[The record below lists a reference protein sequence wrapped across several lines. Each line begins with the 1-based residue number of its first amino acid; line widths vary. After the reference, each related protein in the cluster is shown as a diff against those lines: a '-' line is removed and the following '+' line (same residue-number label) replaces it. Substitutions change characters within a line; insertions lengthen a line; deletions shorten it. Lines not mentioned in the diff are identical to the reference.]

1 MRTPGLW
8 IAGLGT
14 HLPPVVSA
22 RQAVARGWYDART
35 AEESGWTGATVAG
48 ELPAPEMAA
57 LAAEAALKRSGHPPG
72 DVAVLLHAS
81 TMAQGP
87 DAWPPQS
94 YVQRRTVG
102 GDAPALE
109 VRQACNGMLAAMEL
123 AARWLTVDD
132 RPAAL
137 VTGADNFGLPLI
149 DRWRYAEGAGT
160 NRLSILGDAGAAVVL
175 SRHGGFARLLA
186 VGSMSV
192 PALEEMYRGGVPLFP
207 PEQSLGLPVRIGE
220 RLRRHRE
227 SDPEASAAARRALD
241 GARLAIGTRTLAEA
255 GVTADRITRATHVFS
270 GGVAYLESVLGPLG
284 IDASRGLLE
293 FGRTTGHLATCDHV
307 VGLEHLLTTGAIGPG
322 DHVLMMSNGG
332 ASLACAVVEIVSR
345 PDWARP

>member
-1 MRTPGLW
+1 M
-8 IAGLGT
+8 GT

-22 RQAVARGWYDART
+22 EEAVARGWYDAGT
-35 AEESGWTGATVAG
+35 AERSGWTGAAVAG
-48 ELPAPEMAA
+48 ELSAPEMAV
-57 LAAEAALKRSGHPPG
+57 LAATAALERSGHPPD

-87 DAWPPQS
+87 EAWPPQS

-109 VRQACNGMLAAMEL
+109 VRQACNGMLAGMEL
-123 AARWLTVDD
+123 AARWLTADA

-160 NRLSILGDAGAAVVL
+160 DRLSVLGDAGAAVVL
-175 SRHGGFARLLA
+175 SRRGGFARLLA
-186 VGSMSV
+186 VGTLSV
-192 PALEEMYRGGVPLFP
+192 PALEEMYRGGLPLFP
-207 PEQSLGLPVRIGE
+207 PEQSLGRPVRIGE
-220 RLRRHRE
+220 RLRRYRE
-227 SDPEASAAARRALD
+227 TDPASSAAARRSLD
-241 GARLAIGTRTLAEA
+241 AARLALGTRTLAEA
-255 GVTADRITRATHVFS
+255 GVTADRVTRATHVFS
-270 GGVAYLESVLGPLG
+270 GGAAYLESVLGPLG

-293 FGRTTGHLATCDHV
+293 FGRTVGHLATCDHV
-307 VGLEHLLTTGAIGPG
+307 VGLEHLVLTGAVGPG

-332 ASLACAVVEIVSR
+332 ASLACAVVELV
-345 PDWARP
+345 ARPTWAGP